1 MILTWKRGKIVRAR
15 KWLPFSILC
24 HKITNARSDI
34 LIIYY
39 LLFNYISITTLHFSH
54 KSHENDT
61 IDPREK
67 RSVYWFVSPSG
78 TWSELTWVAYSSL
91 HSVANEWLDAEY

>member
-1 MILTWKRGKIVRAR
+1 MTAFLDFVPQNYER
-15 KWLPFSILC
+15 KERYF
-24 HKITNARSDI
+24 N
-34 LIIYY
+34 Y